1 MKFKEKKDAQIS
13 VRMTPIERCL
23 IKSKADAVG
32 MSLSRYMVE
41 CAKGTKIKTLTTEEK
56 KAYTHLAKFHTN
68 FTRISNIFKKG
79 SPISDEVLL
88 VAEEI
93 KSYLKVLKNGK

>member
-1 MKFKEKKDAQIS
+1 MEFKEKKDAQIS

-56 KAYTHLAKFHTN
+56 KRILIWQNFILILLAYQIYSK
-68 FTRISNIFKKG
+68 
-79 SPISDEVLL
+79 
-88 VAEEI
+88 
-93 KSYLKVLKNGK
+93 KVLQFQMKFYWLQKK